1 MNPLCEAAVELQDFM
16 AQRGWRFC
24 LIGGLAVQRW
34 GEPRLTRD
42 IDLTLMTG
50 IDHEEGFIRELL
62 ARFAPRLEDPERF
75 ALAARVLLILASNGA
90 PVDVLLGAYDFDE
103 AVVSRATPFLYE
115 PGVSL
120 ITCSA
125 EDLLVMKAV
134 AGRPLDWQ
142 DVKGIIARQSG
153 KLDWEYI
160 RKQITYLSR
169 LKEESGILD
178 EVEALRAKLDRPNW

>member
-1 MNPLCEAAVELQDFM
+1 MNPLCEAAVEVQGFM

-62 ARFAPRLEDPERF
+62 AKFTSRRPDAEHF
-75 ALAARVLLILASNGA
+75 ALVARVLMLLASNGT
-90 PVDVLLGAYDFDE
+90 PVDIALGAFDFDE

-125 EDLLVMKAV
+125 EDLLVLKAI
-134 AGRPLDWQ
+134 AGRPLDWA

-153 KLDWEYI
+153 RLDWAYI
-160 RKQITYLSR
+160 RKQITYISQ
-169 LKEESGILD
+169 LKEETGILD
-178 EVEALRAKLDRPNW
+178 EVEALRAKLER

>member
-1 MNPLCEAAVELQDFM
+1 MNHLCEAAVELQDFM

-42 IDLTLMTG
+42 VDLTLMTG
-50 IDHEEGFIRELL
+50 IDHEERFVRELL
-62 ARFAPRLEDPERF
+62 ARFTPRRPDAESF
-75 ALAARVLLILASNGA
+75 ALVARVLVVLASNDT
-90 PVDVLLGAYDFDE
+90 PVDIALGAFDFDE

-115 PGVSL
+115 PGVAL

-125 EDLLVMKAV
+125 EDLLVMKAA
-134 AGRPLDWQ
+134 AGRPLDWV

-153 KLDWEYI
+153 KLDWGYVH
-160 RKQITYLSR
+160 KQLTHVSQ

-178 EVEALRAKLDRPNW
+178 EVEALRRKLDRPTW